1 MNKLWAIKNTISG
14 AYYRNALGNIPFFM
28 SHTEAQDFIDKN
40 LPQHLW
46 DAVEYKR

>member
-1 MNKLWAIKNTISG
+1 MNKLWAIKNTITG
-14 AYYRNALGNIPFFM
+14 AFLRNNTGSIPFFM
-28 SHTEAQDFIDKN
+28 THEEAQDYIDKN